1 GHSLNSVNSRNS
13 QIFPFFPHFR
23 LPGVAAAAPFAAG
36 RVLPPP
42 PAAPGGSGT
51 PRFPKF
57 PFPEFPEFPEFPFF
71 PPTDPPESLQRRRAL
86 LAAFCRLLLRGA
98 LPLRAATDLFKHYA
112 KFSGDFGDILRETLR
127 ETRQR
132 DGAEWARTL
141 LLSLQQLFTELLLQE
156 GPALRRL
163 PEFQEIRDLG
173 RRLSLFFSLRH
184 LRHRRPLLQLH
195 SEGITF
201 SLLPPPRLGA
211 VPGIPAGFP
220 LNLPFLEVLS
230 EFSARLQR
238 PDRAHLLSL
247 LERRWRELG
256 LGPDFGADLGD
267 FGADLGDFGAP
278 LLCYRRSLSAAPGP
292 ARARRA
298 PRSNERQQRA
308 PSSSPW
314 PPTPTLTST
323 ALRGGPQKRRPSP
336 TLPSSESK
344 RSWESR

>member
-1 GHSLNSVNSRNS
+1 FPNNS
-13 QIFPFFPHFR
+13 QIIPIFPQALQVLLELLLLLGPGLPHTR
-23 LPGVAAAAPFAAG
+23 LRLRAEAALEAQVGLALLDTVFVP
-36 RVLPPP
+36 REDNEN
-42 PAAPGGSGT
+42 PAS
-51 PRFPKF
+51 
-57 PFPEFPEFPEFPFF
+57 
-71 PPTDPPESLQRRRAL
+71 PESLQRRRAL

-195 SEGITF
+195 SEGIAF
-201 SLLPPPRLGA
+201 SLLPRPGLGA
-211 VPGIPAGFP
+211 VPGIPSGFP

-292 ARARRA
+292 ARGRRA

-336 TLPSSESK
+336 TLPRSEPLPHPK
-344 RSWESR
+344 HTPKFG